1 MKPRVFIA
9 TPGALALVLLLADYT
24 PALAQLTD
32 PFDHLHVAV
41 SDVERARDWY
51 IQHMG
56 GNEGETPETV
66 AWGKWP
72 ADHPLPIQLH
82 FLLSA
87 DARPS
92 VGSTIDHIGRFRKIR
107 FATARPGLRRLSQ
120 HSSPCTAILGNVG
133 RGL

>member
-1 MKPRVFIA
+1 MMPRVFIA

-72 ADHPLPIQLH
+72 CGPSAAHSVALSPLSRRASERRQH
-82 FLLSA
+82 H
-87 DARPS
+87 RP
-92 VGSTIDHIGRFRKIR
+92 
-107 FATARPGLRRLSQ
+107 
-120 HSSPCTAILGNVG
+120 
-133 RGL
+133 